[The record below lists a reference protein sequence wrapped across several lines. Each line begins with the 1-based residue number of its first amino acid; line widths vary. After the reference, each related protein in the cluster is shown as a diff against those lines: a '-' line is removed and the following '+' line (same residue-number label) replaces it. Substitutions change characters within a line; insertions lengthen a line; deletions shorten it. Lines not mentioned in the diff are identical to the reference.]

1 MRASRLGS
9 ITSSV
14 HANFSQ
20 KSAPSH
26 LHPLGARVNR
36 QTCGL
41 LTEYQS
47 GSIEEKVEQGAGEL
61 DERIRSGTTGLFDTF
76 MNGAVMRENSD
87 MSTASDSVMQA
98 TSYSES
104 SWVNATLYRADQ
116 VTARKPER
124 NESSFLDTIVGRRGC
139 LRSILNQ
146 LEAVAGTNTT
156 VLITG
161 ETGTGK
167 EVIARAIHELSPRRN
182 RNLVK
187 VNCAAMPAGLLESE
201 LFGHE
206 RGAFTGAINSHIGR
220 FALADN
226 GTLFLDEIGDMPLE
240 LQPKLLRVLQERE
253 FEAVGSTRTRPV
265 DVHVV
270 AATNQDLKQMVRDRE
285 FREDLYYRLNV
296 FPIYLPPLRERKAD
310 IPELVGHFVQQFA
323 DSMDK
328 TIEIIPEET
337 MRALVRHCW
346 PGNIRELQNYIARGV
361 ILSND
366 GIFEPGPLETCE
378 PEPTLKERIRKE
390 IIAACERAKWRLGGP
405 EGAAARLG
413 LKRTTLFHKMK
424 RLGIARPARRAVGAS
439 FR

>member
-1 MRASRLGS
+1 
-9 ITSSV
+9 
-14 HANFSQ
+14 
-20 KSAPSH
+20 
-26 LHPLGARVNR
+26 
-36 QTCGL
+36 
-41 LTEYQS
+41 
-47 GSIEEKVEQGAGEL
+47 
-61 DERIRSGTTGLFDTF
+61 
-76 MNGAVMRENSD
+76 
-87 MSTASDSVMQA
+87 MSTAPDSVMEL
-98 TSYSES
+98 TRYTEGSPI
-104 SWVNATLYRADQ
+104 NAPFHRVDERSNGRPKRAD
-116 VTARKPER
+116 
-124 NESSFLDTIVGRRGC
+124 SSFLDTIVGRHGG
-139 LRSILNQ
+139 LRPILNQ
-146 LEAVAGTNTT
+146 VEAVAGTNTN
-156 VLITG
+156 VFIAG

-206 RGAFTGAINSHIGR
+206 RGAFTGAINSHVGR
-220 FALADN
+220 FALADR

-253 FEAVGSTRTRPV
+253 FEAVGSTRTTQV
-265 DVHVV
+265 DVRVL

-310 IPELVGHFVQQFA
+310 IPELVEHFVQQFS

-328 TIEIIPEET
+328 TIEIIPEKT

-346 PGNIRELQNYIARGV
+346 PGNIRELQNYIERGV

-378 PEPTLKERIRKE
+378 PPEPEILNPTLEEKIRRE
-390 IIAACERAKWRLGGP
+390 IIAACQSAEWRLGGP

-424 RLGIARPARRAVGAS
+424 RLGIARPADL
-439 FR
+439 

>member
-1 MRASRLGS
+1 MSAAPDS
-9 ITSSV
+9 IMELTR
-14 HANFSQ
+14 
-20 KSAPSH
+20 
-26 LHPLGARVNR
+26 HP
-36 QTCGL
+36 
-41 LTEYQS
+41 
-47 GSIEEKVEQGAGEL
+47 
-61 DERIRSGTTGLFDTF
+61 
-76 MNGAVMRENSD
+76 
-87 MSTASDSVMQA
+87 
-98 TSYSES
+98 ES
-104 SWVNATLYRADQ
+104 SPINATLHRADE
-116 VTARKPER
+116 RSLGRPER
-124 NESSFLDTIVGRRGC
+124 PDSSFLDTIVGRRGS
-139 LRSILNQ
+139 LRAILNQ
-146 LEAVAGTNTT
+146 VEAVAATNTS

-206 RGAFTGAINSHIGR
+206 RGAFTGAINSHVGR
-220 FALADN
+220 FALADR

-253 FEAVGSTRTRPV
+253 FEAVGSTRTTRV
-265 DVHVV
+265 DVRVV
-270 AATNQDLKQMVRDRE
+270 AATNQDLKQMARDRE

-296 FPIYLPPLRERKAD
+296 FPVYLPPLRERKAD
-310 IPELVGHFVQQFA
+310 IPELVEHFVQQFA

-328 TIEIIPEET
+328 TIEIIPDKT

-366 GIFEPGPLETCE
+366 GIFEPGPLEACE
-378 PEPTLKERIRKE
+378 PPEPEIVSPTLEDKIRRE
-390 IIAACERAKWRLGGP
+390 ILAACHSANWRLGGP

-424 RLGIARPARRAVGAS
+424 RLGITRPADH
-439 FR
+439 

>member
-1 MRASRLGS
+1 
-9 ITSSV
+9 
-14 HANFSQ
+14 
-20 KSAPSH
+20 
-26 LHPLGARVNR
+26 
-36 QTCGL
+36 
-41 LTEYQS
+41 
-47 GSIEEKVEQGAGEL
+47 
-61 DERIRSGTTGLFDTF
+61 
-76 MNGAVMRENSD
+76 
-87 MSTASDSVMQA
+87 MSTALDSIMEL
-98 TSYSES
+98 TRYTES
-104 SWVNATLYRADQ
+104 SPINGTFHRAD
-116 VTARKPER
+116 ER
-124 NESSFLDTIVGRRGC
+124 SSGRPKRADSSFLDTIVGRRGS
-139 LRSILNQ
+139 LRPILNQ
-146 LEAVAGTNTT
+146 VEAVAGTNTT

-182 RNLVK
+182 RNQVK

-206 RGAFTGAINSHIGR
+206 RGAFTGAINSHVGR
-220 FALADN
+220 FALADR

-253 FEAVGSTRTRPV
+253 FEAVGSTRTTRV
-265 DVHVV
+265 DVRVV
-270 AATNQDLKQMVRDRE
+270 AATNQDLKQMARDRE

-310 IPELVGHFVQQFA
+310 IPELVEHFVQQFA

-328 TIEIIPEET
+328 TIEIIPEKT
-337 MRALVRHCW
+337 MRALVRHYW

-366 GIFEPGPLETCE
+366 GIFEPGPLEAYEPPE
-378 PEPTLKERIRKE
+378 PEIVNPTLEEKIRRE
-390 IIAACERAKWRLGGP
+390 ILAACQSAKWRLGGP

-424 RLGIARPARRAVGAS
+424 RLGIARPARRTVDAS